1 MPMPRKFASSKAV
14 AMGRCGGT
22 STRAA
27 VEEIRRSTGAF
38 LSACHSARK
47 TQARKFLKGL
57 HKAGVAR
64 KQVVREMM
72 MGLRE
77 TRQDIAHEMSEVLQA
92 YMQTLH
98 AAVERTMREADQRL
112 MQIGKAR
119 RKAAKAQARSLARG
133 RENMAEHEHENL
145 RRMTAERERAT
156 QQVQQSLQ
164 RFSDSLHLDVADMR
178 RNLRD
183 ELGFD
188 QPVVR
193 RSRKRAKVTRTFTSE
208 AQAKSKAAS
217 SAKPKAPVKAKAA
230 SKAKPKTQAA
240 KTPAKAKAA
249 LHAKPK
255 APAKAKARTASAK
268 PKIAAKAKPKAPVK
282 AKSVLNGKSP
292 ARSQTRAK
300 AGAKKQTRSL
310 ARA

>member
-1 MPMPRKFASSKAV
+1 MPMQRKFASSKAA

-38 LSACHSARK
+38 LSACHLARK

-77 TRQDIAHEMSEVLQA
+77 TRQDIAHEMSEVLHA

-112 MQIGKAR
+112 VQIGRAR
-119 RKAAKAQARSLARG
+119 RKAAKVQARSLARG
-133 RENMAEHEHENL
+133 RENMAEHEHESL
-145 RRMTAERERAT
+145 RRMTGERERAT

-164 RFSDSLHLDVADMR
+164 RFSDSLHLEVADMR

-183 ELGFD
+183 ELGFE

-193 RSRKRAKVTRTFTSE
+193 QSRKRAKVTRTFTSE
-208 AQAKSKAAS
+208 VQAKSRAAA
-217 SAKPKAPVKAKAA
+217 SAKPKAPVNAKTASKATPKTQATAKTPVKAKAA
-230 SKAKPKTQAA
+230 SN
-240 KTPAKAKAA
+240 
-249 LHAKPK
+249 AKPK
-255 APAKAKARTASAK
+255 APAKAKAASAK

-282 AKSVLNGKSP
+282 ALAGLNGKS
-292 ARSQTRAK
+292 AGKSQTQAK

-310 ARA
+310 ARV

>member
-1 MPMPRKFASSKAV
+1 MPMQRKFASSKAA

-57 HKAGVAR
+57 HKAGTAR
-64 KQVVREMM
+64 KQAVREMM

-77 TRQDIAHEMSEVLQA
+77 TRQDIAHEMSEVLQV

-98 AAVERTMREADQRL
+98 AAVERTMREADLRL
-112 MQIGKAR
+112 VQIGRAR
-119 RKAAKAQARSLARG
+119 RKAAKVQARTLARG

-164 RFSDSLHLDVADMR
+164 RFSDSLHLEVADLR
-178 RNLRD
+178 RNMRD

-193 RSRKRAKVTRTFTSE
+193 QSRKRAKVTRTFTSE
-208 AQAKSKAAS
+208 AQAKTKAAA
-217 SAKPKAPVKAKAA
+217 SAKPKAPVKAKAV
-230 SKAKPKTQAA
+230 SKAKPKTQA
-240 KTPAKAKAA
+240 TAKAA
-249 LHAKPK
+249 ASAKPK
-255 APAKAKARTASAK
+255 APAKAKAASAK
-268 PKIAAKAKPKAPVK
+268 PKVAAKAKPKSPVK
-282 AKSVLNGKSP
+282 ALAGLNGKS
-292 ARSQTRAK
+292 ARKSQTQAK

-310 ARA
+310 ARV

>member
-1 MPMPRKFASSKAV
+1 MPMPRKFASSKAA

-57 HKAGVAR
+57 HKAGTAR
-64 KQVVREMM
+64 KQAVREMM

-77 TRQDIAHEMSEVLQA
+77 ARQDIAHEMTEVLQA

-112 MQIGKAR
+112 VQIGRAR
-119 RKAAKAQARSLARG
+119 RKAAKVQARSLARG
-133 RENMAEHEHENL
+133 RENMAEHEHESL

-164 RFSDSLHLDVADMR
+164 RFSDSLHLEVADLR

-183 ELGFD
+183 ELGFE

-193 RSRKRAKVTRTFTSE
+193 QSRKRAKVTRTFTSE
-208 AQAKSKAAS
+208 AQAKAKAAS
-217 SAKPKAPVKAKAA
+217 TAKPKAKAA
-230 SKAKPKTQAA
+230 SKAKPKTQA
-240 KTPAKAKAA
+240 TAKAA
-249 LHAKPK
+249 ASAKPK
-255 APAKAKARTASAK
+255 APAKAKAAAK
-268 PKIAAKAKPKAPVK
+268 PKTAAKAKAKSPVK
-282 AKSVLNGKSP
+282 AMSGLNGKSA
-292 ARSQTRAK
+292 ARSQTQAK

-310 ARA
+310 ARV